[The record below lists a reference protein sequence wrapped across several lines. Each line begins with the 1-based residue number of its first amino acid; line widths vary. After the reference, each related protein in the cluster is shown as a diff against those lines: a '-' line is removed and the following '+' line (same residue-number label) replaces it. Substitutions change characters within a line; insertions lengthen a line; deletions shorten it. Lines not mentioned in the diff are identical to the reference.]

1 MHKTKSSIKKRF
13 KITGS
18 GHLKMSQAFKQHNLR
33 KRTRSSLRK
42 SKGSVKTF
50 SGDIRRIIRCMP
62 GVRPSTLRLKSNRQL
77 AKELLADMIF

>member
-13 KITGS
+13 KVTGS

-33 KRTRSSLRK
+33 KRSRSALRK

-50 SGDIRRIIRCMP
+50 AGDVRRIIRCMP
-62 GVRPSTLRLKSNRQL
+62 GVRVTRMRVKSNRQL
-77 AKELLADMIF
+77 AKELLADMLL